1 MHTVAAIASAYACSL
16 QDTAAAASVGCC
28 VRFGGG
34 GAADD
39 GEDIS
44 PRAL

>member
-16 QDTAAAASVGCC
+16 QDTASAASVGCC
-28 VRFGGG
+28 VRFG